1 VANTSRQGHSR
12 ERQCVRELTE
22 VGYVAIR
29 SAGSKKVWDVIAIGP
44 DDIKLIQ
51 CKKTNKNIQS
61 SIAPKAV
68 IQEMRNAPAPNSGIV
83 TKELWTWVN
92 RRGWVVTIVN

>member
-1 VANTSRQGHSR
+1 MNTSRQGHSR

-22 VGYVAIR
+22 RGYVAIR
-29 SAGSKKVWDVIAIGP
+29 SAGSKKMWDVVAIGP
-44 DDIKLIQ
+44 NDIKLIQ

-61 SIAPKAV
+61 AIAPKAV
-68 IQEMRNAPAPNSGIV
+68 VEEMRYAPAPNSGVV

-92 RRGWVVTIVN
+92 RKGWFITVVS

>member
-1 VANTSRQGHSR
+1 MNTSRQGHDR
-12 ERQCVRELTE
+12 ERQCVREVTE
-22 VGYVAIR
+22 DGYVAIR

-51 CKKTNKNIQS
+51 VKKTNKNIQS

-68 IQEMRNAPAPNSGIV
+68 IQEMRNAPAPNSGVVI
-83 TKELWTWVN
+83 KELWTWVN
-92 RRGWVVTIVN
+92 RRGWVVTIVT

>member
-1 VANTSRQGHSR
+1 MANTSRQGHSR

-22 VGYVAIR
+22 RGYVAIR
-29 SAGSKKVWDVIAIGP
+29 SAGSKKMWDVIAIGP

-68 IQEMRNAPAPNSGIV
+68 VEEMRHAPSPNSGV
-83 TKELWTWVN
+83 VHKELWTWVN
-92 RRGWVVTIVN
+92 RKGWFVTTVT